1 MAQMKSLPTND
12 ASQGWHTSRMTW
24 FTPEA
29 VAWTAA
35 SRRLIPARLISL
47 GVVLVPVLA
56 AAVAGALLLTPFLWW
71 VAGGIALLA
80 AWSAWITVRIVLAH
94 GWAERDDDLLVKRGR
109 MWRSVTVVPY
119 GRMQYVEVT
128 AGPLARAFGIATV
141 QLHTASPGTDA
152 SLSGVPADDA
162 ARLRDRLTSRGE
174 ARLAGL

>member
-1 MAQMKSLPTND
+1 MRAG
-12 ASQGWHTSRMTW
+12 SQGWHTSCMTW
-24 FTPEA
+24 FAPDT
-29 VAWTAA
+29 VAWTGA
-35 SRRLIPARLISL
+35 SRRLIPARLLSL
-47 GVVLVPVLA
+47 GIVLVPAFVGA
-56 AAVAGALLLTPFLWW
+56 ALLALFASPVWWW
-71 VAGGIALLA
+71 VAGGIAALSIWA
-80 AWSAWITVRIVLAH
+80 SWITVRVVLAH

-152 SLSGVPADDA
+152 SLAGVPVDEA